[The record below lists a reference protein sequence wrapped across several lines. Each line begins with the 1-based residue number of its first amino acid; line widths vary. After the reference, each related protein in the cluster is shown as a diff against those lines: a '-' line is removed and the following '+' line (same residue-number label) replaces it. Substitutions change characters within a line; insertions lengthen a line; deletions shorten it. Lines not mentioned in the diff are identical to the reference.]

1 MDIFVGS
8 LPFKMKEREL
18 QEIFEKY
25 GEVSSVKIIIDHET
39 RQNKGFGFVKMP
51 NELQAQHA
59 ISELNGVEIDGRPLV
74 VNESKFKK
82 ESGRPGGDNRPERSG
97 PRPQGSGPRSESG
110 YSRPD
115 SGYSNRPDSSRSDS
129 SRPDSSRPD
138 SNRSD
143 NGRSDNGSFKK
154 GNGDYQG
161 RTFDRNS
168 SSGSQGGGGY
178 SSGGD
183 FSWDAGSSKGNSRR
197 GKDTRKDSG
206 FDRGRGGNKGG
217 FDRNKGK
224 KGGNRWDWDNDDE

>member
-51 NELQAQHA
+51 DEQQAQHA

-82 ESGRPGGDNRPERSG
+82 EAGRPGGDSRPERSG
-97 PRPQGSGPRSESG
+97 PRPQGSGPRPQGSGPRSDSGSSRPESG
-110 YSRPD
+110 YGS
-115 SGYSNRPDSSRSDS
+115 RPDSSRSDS
-129 SRPDSSRPD
+129 GRSDSSRTD
-138 SNRSD
+138 SSRSD
-143 NGRSDNGSFKK
+143 NSSFKR
-154 GNGDYQG
+154 GSGDYQG

-168 SSGSQGGGGY
+168 GSGSQGSGGF

-183 FSWDAGSSKGNSRR
+183 FSWDAGAQKGNSRR

-206 FDRGRGGNKGG
+206 SGRNGNKGS

-224 KGGNRWDWDNDDE
+224 KGGNRWDWDDDE